1 MKLPIF
7 SRAPFVL
14 IGGVACPWV
23 GIFCR
28 LLSRWF
34 RFIGFC
40 WFSWCIFAFE
50 FLVEGGWNFRN
61 AWTTGY
67 KKKTRKLRS
76 VHFRCY
82 VGYLKLFAIAYIYV
96 DAKMEVEF
104 LLSCKYI
111 NIQWLISFGNE
122 FQICLLILIQWK

>member
-1 MKLPIF
+1 M
-7 SRAPFVL
+7 REA
-14 IGGVACPWV
+14 
-23 GIFCR
+23 GIFEMRGR
-28 LLSRWF
+28 L
-34 RFIGFC
+34 G
-40 WFSWCIFAFE
+40 
-50 FLVEGGWNFRN
+50 
-61 AWTTGY
+61 T

-111 NIQWLISFGNE
+111 NIQ
-122 FQICLLILIQWK
+122 